1 LVLSK
6 EAAALAKPY
15 ALMIVQGSQ
24 RIPIDILDETCKAA
38 LAKFLAI
45 RNSL

>member
-1 LVLSK
+1 
-6 EAAALAKPY
+6 
-15 ALMIVQGSQ
+15 MIVQGSQ